1 MRNEERNNPRSQTDL
16 PFALRILTMSK
27 GIIGKKI
34 GMSQQFSGGELIP
47 VTVIQAGP
55 CTVVQKKTMG
65 NDGYDAVQLSFAEE
79 KKKFRVTKAM
89 AGHFQKANIQP
100 HRFLREFRTSEFE
113 QGQVVTVDIFKKG
126 ELISV
131 SGVSKGKGFA
141 GVMKRHR
148 FAGGPGGHGSM
159 FNRRPGSIG
168 ASAYP
173 SRVWPGKKLPGHM
186 GDVNVTL
193 KNTEIVD
200 VRSDQNLLFV
210 RGAVPGGE
218 NGLVLIYKAE

>member
-1 MRNEERNNPRSQTDL
+1 
-16 PFALRILTMSK
+16 MSKGK

-55 CTVVQKKTMG
+55 CTVIQKKTSA
-65 NDGYDAVQLSFAEE
+65 NDGYDSVQLAFEEE
-79 KKKFRVTKAM
+79 KKKERITKAA
-89 AGHFQKANIQP
+89 AGHFKKGNVLP
-100 HRFLREFRTSEFE
+100 HRFLKEFRTAEFE
-113 QGQVVTVDIFKKG
+113 QGQILTVEMFKKG
-126 ELISV
+126 ERIDV

-141 GVMKRHR
+141 GVMKRHN

-186 GDVNVTL
+186 GTVNVTI
-193 KNTEIVD
+193 KNIEIVD
-200 VRSDQNLLFV
+200 VRPDQNLLFV
-210 RGAVPGGE
+210 RGAVPGGV
-218 NGLVLIYKAE
+218 NGLILIYKAD

>member
-1 MRNEERNNPRSQTDL
+1 
-16 PFALRILTMSK
+16 MSK

-34 GMSQQFSGGELIP
+34 GMSQQYSGGELIP

-55 CTVVQKKTMG
+55 CSVVQKKTTEK
-65 NDGYDAVQLSFAEE
+65 DGYEAVQLAFTEE
-79 KKKFRVTKAM
+79 KKKDRVTQAV
-89 AGHFQKANIQP
+89 AGHFKKANIQP
-100 HRFLREFRTSEFE
+100 HRFLREFRTGEFV

-141 GVMKRHR
+141 GVMKRHN

-159 FNRRPGSIG
+159 FNRAPGSIG

-186 GDVNVTL
+186 GSANVTI
-193 KNTEIVD
+193 KNIEIVD
-200 VRSDQNLLFV
+200 VRPDQNLLFV
-210 RGAVPGGE
+210 RGAIPGGD
-218 NGLVLIYKAE
+218 NGLVLIYKAD

>member
-193 KNTEIVD
+193 KNIEIVD

>member
-1 MRNEERNNPRSQTDL
+1 
-16 PFALRILTMSK
+16 MSK

-55 CTVVQKKTMG
+55 CTVVQKKTSG
-65 NDGYDAVQLSFAEE
+65 KDGYDSVQLAFGEE
-79 KKKFRVTKAM
+79 KKKARVTKAM
-89 AGHFQKANIQP
+89 AGHFQKANLP
-100 HRFLREFRTSEFE
+100 AHRFLREFRTAEYE

-126 ELISV
+126 ERIAV

-141 GVMKRHR
+141 GVMKRHQA
-148 FAGGPGGHGSM
+148 AGAPGGHGSM

-186 GDVNVTL
+186 GDVNVTI
-193 KNTEIVD
+193 KNIEIVD
-200 VRSDQNLLFV
+200 VRPDQNLLFV
-210 RGAVPGGE
+210 RGAVPGGV
-218 NGLVLIYKAE
+218 NGLVLIYKAD

>member
-1 MRNEERNNPRSQTDL
+1 
-16 PFALRILTMSK
+16 MSK

-34 GMSQQFSGGELIP
+34 GMSQHYSGGELIP

-55 CTVVQKKTMG
+55 CTVVQKKTTG
-65 NDGYDAVQLSFAEE
+65 KEGYDAVQLAFNEE
-79 KKKFRVTKAM
+79 KKKGRVTKAM
-89 AGHFQKANIQP
+89 AGHFQKANVQP
-100 HRFLREFRTSEFE
+100 HRFLREFRTAEFE
-113 QGQVVTVDIFKKG
+113 QGQTVTVDMFKIG
-126 ELISV
+126 ERISV

-159 FNRRPGSIG
+159 FNRAPGSIG

-173 SRVWPGKKLPGHM
+173 SRVMPGKKLPGHM

-193 KNTEIVD
+193 KNIEVID
-200 VRSDQNLLFV
+200 VRPDQNLLFV

-218 NGLVLIYKAE
+218 NGLVLLYKAD

>member
-1 MRNEERNNPRSQTDL
+1 
-16 PFALRILTMSK
+16 MSK

-34 GMSQQFSGGELIP
+34 GMSQQFSDGELIP

-55 CTVVQKKTMG
+55 CTVVQKKTSAA
-65 NDGYDAVQLSFAEE
+65 DGYDSVQLAFEEE
-79 KKKFRVTKAM
+79 KKKERVTKAV
-89 AGHFQKANIQP
+89 AGHFKKANVGP
-100 HRFLREFRTSEFE
+100 HRFLREFRTAEFE

-126 ELISV
+126 ERIAV

-141 GVMKRHR
+141 GVMKRHK

-168 ASAYP
+168 SSAWP

-186 GDVNVTL
+186 GSANVTI
-193 KNTEIVD
+193 KNIEVVD
-200 VRSDQNLLFV
+200 VRPDQNLLFV
-210 RGAVPGGE
+210 RGAVPGGD
-218 NGLVLIYKAE
+218 NGLILIYKAD

>member
-1 MRNEERNNPRSQTDL
+1 MKGQ
-16 PFALRILTMSK
+16 AMSK

-34 GMSQQFSGGELIP
+34 GMSQQYSSGELIP

-55 CTVVQKKTMG
+55 CTVVQKKTAG
-65 NDGYDAVQLSFAEE
+65 KEGYDAVQLAFNEE
-79 KKKFRVTKAM
+79 KKKGRVTKAM
-89 AGHFQKANIQP
+89 AGHFQKANVQS
-100 HRFLREFRTSEFE
+100 HRFLREFRTAEFE
-113 QGQVVTVDIFKKG
+113 QGQAVTVDIFQKG
-126 ELISV
+126 ERISV

-159 FNRRPGSIG
+159 FNRAPGSIG

-173 SRVWPGKKLPGHM
+173 SRVMPGKKLPGHM

-193 KNTEIVD
+193 KNIEVID
-200 VRSDQNLLFV
+200 VRPDQNLLFV
-210 RGAVPGGE
+210 RGAVPGGK
-218 NGLVLIYKAE
+218 NGLVLLYKAD

>member
-1 MRNEERNNPRSQTDL
+1 
-16 PFALRILTMSK
+16 MSK
-27 GIIGKKI
+27 GIIGKKV
-34 GMSQQFSGGELIP
+34 GMSQHFSGGELIP

-55 CTVVQKKTMG
+55 CTVVQKKTAAKE
-65 NDGYDAVQLSFAEE
+65 GYDAVQLSFDEE
-79 KKKFRVTKAM
+79 KKKARVTKAM
-89 AGHFQKANIQP
+89 EGHFKKANTAP
-100 HRFLREFRTSEFE
+100 HRFLREFRTAEFE
-113 QGQVVTVDIFKKG
+113 QGQTVTVDIFKKG
-126 ELISV
+126 ERIAV

-159 FNRRPGSIG
+159 FNRAPGSIG

-186 GDVNVTL
+186 GAANVTI
-193 KNTEIVD
+193 KNIEVVD
-200 VRSDQNLLFV
+200 VRPEQNLLFV

-218 NGLVLIYKAE
+218 NGLLLIFKAE